1 MKELYVDVY
10 GHYSRM
16 EDARLRYAEYA
27 AMVVEA
33 DGPGVRYAKLT
44 RNIKVL
50 IC

>member
-1 MKELYVDVY
+1 MTEHYFNVY

-44 RNIKVL
+44 RNFNVL
-50 IC
+50 MC